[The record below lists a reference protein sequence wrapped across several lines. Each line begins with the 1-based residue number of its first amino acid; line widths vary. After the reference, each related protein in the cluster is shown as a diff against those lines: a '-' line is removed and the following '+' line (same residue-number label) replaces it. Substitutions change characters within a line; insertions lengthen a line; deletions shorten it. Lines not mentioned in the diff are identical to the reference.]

1 MKHTE
6 GRVLIEID
14 LSLKNSHTFDDGTKI
29 ILERDVENL
38 NKRETMPVNAVV
50 VSGEDLPTG
59 AQVLIHHNSI
69 HDTNKVFMGDAPHK
83 PFVSYYSIPCLE
95 CYLWRE
101 ETGKEWKPIKG
112 FETAL
117 RVYEPYIG
125 TLEGM
130 QPSVIKDILYITSGK
145 LKGKVVHTLK
155 ASDYE
160 IVYQGD
166 NGKEERKIRVRH
178 FAGEENEREEIIAI
192 DGYLTKKVKNSLLL
206 VGLSSNNAKK
216 IQDYA

>member
-59 AQVLIHHNSI
+59 AQVLIHLNSI
-69 HDTNKVFMGDAPHK
+69 HDTNKVFISREKSGD
-83 PFVSYYSIPCLE
+83 YYSIPLLE

-101 ETGKEWKPIKG
+101 DIGKEWKPIKG

-117 RVYEPYIG
+117 RVYEPYKG

-130 QPSVIKDILYITSGK
+130 QPTKIKDILYITSGK

-160 IVYQGD
+160 IIYQGD

-178 FAGEENEREEIIAI
+178 FGKEENEREEIMAI

>member
-69 HDTNKVFMGDAPHK
+69 HDTNKVFISRETK
-83 PFVSYYSIPCLE
+83 VSYYSIPLLE

-101 ETGKEWKPIKG
+101 DISKEWKPIKG

-117 RVYEPYIG
+117 RVYEPYEG

-130 QPSVIKDILYITSGK
+130 QPTKIKDILYITSGK

-192 DGYLTKKVKNSLLL
+192 DKYLTKKVKNSLLL